1 MRFVGLVVALCL
13 PAAAV
18 QARTVVRTLGAS
30 DDRYMPSVAGSVTG
44 WQASIPPLVE
54 SGAIAAPGGGYC
66 FAGNHPTTLA
76 DSDAGEP
83 GTWHES
89 QGVHKHTY
97 APLDL
102 RLFTYDGKC
111 YQFTGDPS
119 DFGAYAGLHAFHG
132 MHPAPPEK
140 GGGWCYQDGDHN
152 HGYRVRSP
160 YMQRI
165 AEKSYWGGGFD
176 AQFRVYYPYYVHFF
190 RDLYPIYYAEGLY
203 VRNRAT
209 APSITH
215 VAMPAEMINWGPDP
229 APETRPEAPPAPPPP
244 PLSPTAVPSSMD
256 SATTVIIATP
266 PFPAGYGYGYGA
278 GFGYQQYG
286 APLGYGHGHG
296 HGSGFQPNP
305 RNAAPSAPPA
315 PAPPEPIPTQRREYR
330 AGPSASGG
338 ISR

>member
-1 MRFVGLVVALCL
+1 MTTMRFVGLVVALCL
-13 PAAAV
+13 HAAAV
-18 QARTVVRTLGAS
+18 QARTIVRTLGAS

-54 SGAIAAPGGGYC
+54 SGAIAALGGGYC

-83 GTWHES
+83 QTWHDS

-102 RLFTYDGKC
+102 RLFTYDGNC

-132 MHPAPPEK
+132 MHPAPAEK

-152 HGYRVRSP
+152 HGYRMRSP

-165 AEKSYWGGGFD
+165 AERSYWGGGFD
-176 AQFRVYYPYYVHFF
+176 AQFRVYYPYYVQFF

-209 APSITH
+209 APPVTQ
-215 VAMPAEMINWGPDP
+215 VAMPVEMTSWGPPP
-229 APETRPEAPPAPPPP
+229 APETRPEAPAASPPTPN
-244 PLSPTAVPSSMD
+244 TVPSSMD

-266 PFPAGYGYGYGA
+266 VPPGYGYGYA
-278 GFGYQQYG
+278 PGFGYQHYA
-286 APLGYGHGHG
+286 APLGYGDGP
-296 HGSGFQPNP
+296 GSGFQPNP

-315 PAPPEPIPTQRREYR
+315 TPPPAPAPTQPREHR
-330 AGPSASGG
+330 AGPSGRGG